1 MNRDGYL
8 NETTLRLHYTD
19 RGTADDTTL
28 VLLHGLQD
36 CAANWNGAA
45 DRLADHYRVITLD
58 LRGHGDS
65 DRSAEGAYS
74 QADFSNDIGR
84 LLRELDLRDVVLV
97 GHSYGGK
104 VATAFASASP
114 DRIAALVA
122 VDSDIAANS
131 HGELE
136 HASAVGWRS
145 LAEVIDYLSTLQPYA
160 TNAVIEHQAIHLT
173 TKLPGDR
180 WVLKADPAVLEVH
193 IREDLQQEWS
203 KLRCPT
209 LILRGR
215 ASAVLAHDAAVA
227 LREAR
232 PGSRITELEGA
243 GHWPHQ
249 EVPGAFDSTLR
260 WFLNNSL

>member
-1 MNRDGYL
+1 M
-8 NETTLRLHYTD
+8 TTY
-19 RGTADDTTL
+19 
-28 VLLHGLQD
+28 VLCHG
-36 CAANWNGAA
+36 AWGGGWAWA
-45 DRLADHYRVITLD
+45 RVARI
-58 LRGHGDS
+58 
-65 DRSAEGAYS
+65 
-74 QADFSNDIGR
+74 
-84 LLRELDLRDVVLV
+84 LRDNGHEVFTPTYTGLGERSHLLTRDVDLGTHVSDVRGVIRWEQLDDFVLV

-160 TNAVIEHQAIHLT
+160 TNAVIEHQATHLT

-249 EVPGAFDSTLR
+249 EVPDAFDSTLR